1 MSLTSASWLRYL
13 PAPLRARVE
22 HRPNLQKILGNVGW
36 LFGDKVLRM
45 GVGLLVGVWVA
56 RYLGPEQ
63 FGLMSY
69 AMAIVALVSS
79 VGSLGLN
86 GIVVRDLVKEP
97 DTADVT
103 LGTAFLLQII
113 GGFLAFA
120 LAMIAINIARPD
132 DGLAK
137 LMVALLSFAILFK
150 ATEVVKYWFESQV
163 KSKYTIWVESG
174 VFLVLATVKVGL
186 ILAQASLLD
195 FVWAAL
201 AEAALVAVLLSL
213 LYAKKVGKLPLRSAS
228 VLRAK
233 ILLMESWPLILV
245 SVATLINMR
254 MDQVMLGAMTNDL
267 VVGNYSAAVRIS
279 EVWLMIPF
287 ILGASIFPAIIAAK
301 EKDEAI
307 YRKRILQISYYIA
320 PAVLLAALVISVEA
334 NQIICLLY
342 GKQYASA
349 GGYLAILIWSG
360 VPYLIFFVVNQM
372 YYIERL
378 LKIPF
383 YVAVFTVIS
392 NISLNLILIP
402 SYGGTGAALATL
414 ITSFA
419 SSALSLT
426 ILNFKTGIFWGASC
440 EKIIP

>member
-22 HRPNLQKILGNVGW
+22 HRPNLQNILANIGW

-45 GVGLLVGVWVA
+45 GVGLLVGVWIA

-86 GIVVRDLVKEP
+86 GIVVRELVKEP

-120 LAMIAINIARPD
+120 LAVIAINIARPD
-132 DGLAK
+132 DELAK
-137 LMVALLSFAILFK
+137 LMVALLGFAILFK

-163 KSKYTIWVESG
+163 KSKYTIWVENG
-174 VFLVLATVKVGL
+174 VFLVLAVVRVGL
-186 ILAQASLLD
+186 VLVQASLLA

-201 AEAALVAVLLSL
+201 AEAALVAVLLLL

-228 VLRAK
+228 LLRAK
-233 ILLMESWPLILV
+233 SLLMESWPLILV
-245 SVATLINMR
+245 SFASLINMR
-254 MDQVMLGAMTNDL
+254 MDQVMLGAMTNDS

-279 EVWLMIPF
+279 EVWLVIPG

-301 EKDEAI
+301 EKSEAI
-307 YRKRILQISYYIA
+307 YRKRILQISSYMA
-320 PAVLLAALVISVEA
+320 MVVLLVALVISTGA
-334 NQIICLLY
+334 SQITHLLY
-342 GKQYASA
+342 GKQYSPA
-349 GGYLAILIWSG
+349 GEYLAILIWSG
-360 VPYLIFFVVNQM
+360 VPYLIFFAFNQM
-372 YYIERL
+372 YYIEKLVR
-378 LKIPF
+378 ISF
-383 YVAVFTVIS
+383 YVAVFAVIS
-392 NISLNLILIP
+392 NISLNLALIP
-402 SYGGTGAALATL
+402 VYGGTGAAVATL
-414 ITSFA
+414 ITAFG

-426 ILNFKTGIFWGASC
+426 ILNIKTGIFWGVSR
-440 EKIIP
+440 EKK